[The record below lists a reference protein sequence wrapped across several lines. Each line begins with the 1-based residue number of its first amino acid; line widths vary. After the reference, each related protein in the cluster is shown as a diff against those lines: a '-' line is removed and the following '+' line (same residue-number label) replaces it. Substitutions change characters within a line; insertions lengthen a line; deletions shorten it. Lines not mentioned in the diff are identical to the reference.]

1 MISHQSMRYLKLLIA
16 FKYKLPLLSHLR
28 YKKNNNNENIY
39 VLKKV
44 YLIMWNLE
52 YTVDPILLIHL
63 LKCHIINPIILIFI
77 SQMNFTDLCLLM
89 SDTIHTIMI
98 HSTETIYTTKISEYE
113 INFQFFH
120 FMLLKNLIIP
130 SSFPL
135 VLKFTK
141 TYTQIDNRL
150 SQKC

>member
-1 MISHQSMRYLKLLIA
+1 MTSHQSMRYLKLLIA
-16 FKYKLPLLSHLR
+16 FKYKLPLLSHLC
-28 YKKNNNNENIY
+28 YKKNNNNENI
-39 VLKKV
+39 LKKV

-98 HSTETIYTTKISEYE
+98 HSTETIYTTKIPEYE